1 MVWDYEM
8 SGIVLSLV
16 VLRSQNMRDTQLFY
30 QCLLGKEFEEEQHEN
45 GPKHYSCLLGEFILE
60 IYPQRTDERGTVQ
73 LGFIVDSLEQILDCV
88 APEYV
93 RRGPFDTVDGRG
105 LLLRDPD
112 GRLVYLE
119 EKRT

>member
-1 MVWDYEM
+1 M